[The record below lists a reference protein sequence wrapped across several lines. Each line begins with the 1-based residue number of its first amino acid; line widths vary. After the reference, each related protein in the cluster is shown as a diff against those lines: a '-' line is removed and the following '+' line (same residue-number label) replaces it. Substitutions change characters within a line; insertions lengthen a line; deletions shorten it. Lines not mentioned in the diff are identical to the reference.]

1 MAYRGEI
8 PGTVRDSNPTHQQA
22 IPPARASNASEIDP
36 RNAPGQQDIS
46 SPRPYDY
53 ASSFVAI
60 RYDKTHVLFR
70 LGANAD
76 FVLDPERDKALR
88 KLPDAIA
95 NYGTSSVW
103 EPQATLVE
111 TLRDSFAPAHV
122 GDQWQLEISAHSQIP
137 VVLQKPVAL
146 EWNCGPSSYAAGFI
160 AEATAPG
167 AGLLAE
173 SPQSYFLIHK
183 STGFDPTTTQGR
195 YPIGILPDWVPAPE
209 LRSQIEQTITT
220 RIKKELSKDL
230 AGREAD
236 EERTDNNPKTSE
248 NDRAWKRFEQNT
260 AAGRGNLIY
269 DTQALKLSSDGGL
282 VVFVR
287 ARWMVDHDRAFL
299 MTMWLRTGT
308 TGVSELVVP
317 ETTQTDW
324 MDTSFYSE
332 EEMTLA
338 QLGSV
343 LNVFDRAGAGDVLVY
358 VPRYEGYNIK
368 LIRFNEQKLVATKV
382 FQSDGC

>member
-1 MAYRGEI
+1 VG
-8 PGTVRDSNPTHQQA
+8 DFNPTSQRA
-22 IPPARASNASEIDP
+22 NTPASTSTSSEIDP
-36 RNAPGQQDIS
+36 RKAPGQEDVS
-46 SPRPYDY
+46 SPRPYDD
-53 ASSFVAI
+53 ASFFVAI

-70 LGANAD
+70 LGRNAD

-88 KLPDAIA
+88 KLPDAVA
-95 NYGTSSVW
+95 NYGTSAVW
-103 EPQATLVE
+103 EPQTTLVD
-111 TLRDSFAPAHV
+111 TLQDSFAPAHI
-122 GDQWQLEISAHSQIP
+122 GDQWRLEISAHSQIP

-160 AEATAPG
+160 AEATPSG
-167 AGLLAE
+167 AGLLAD

-183 STGFDPTTTQGR
+183 YTGFDPTPTQDR
-195 YPIGILPDWVPAPE
+195 HSIGILPDWAPAPE
-209 LRSQIEQTITT
+209 VRTQIEQTITT
-220 RIKKELSKDL
+220 RVKKELSKDL

-269 DTQALKLSSDGGL
+269 DAQALKLSSDGEL

-287 ARWMVDHDRAFL
+287 ARWMVDRDRAFL
-299 MTMWLRTGT
+299 MTMWLRIGT

-324 MDTSFYSE
+324 MDTTFYRE

-358 VPRYEGYNIK
+358 VPRYEGYNIE
-368 LIRFNEQKLVATKV
+368 LIRFIEERLVATKV